1 MKKPNKQITRLVI
14 WTVSGSLL
22 TSSCVNVIPEP
33 PSFQM
38 EQELSDI
45 GIPAIPVNLSDEQS
59 EYFNYISEL
68 AQKIISDRSFAKEFN
83 TNPQKYLNS
92 RSSDINLD
100 ITISDDALMRITTA
114 LADDEIAEAIE
125 KQDIKQYIRLMHD
138 KGLLEN
144 TASDYANLLS
154 VSEKRQI
161 LQSMGV
167 TNVAD
172 SQLQQLTVAA
182 VVWLFYIAVVAV
194 SYAGVAY
201 TAVAG
206 VNVVAGLTIIA
217 GAAAAVKTKVSG
229 LTHLQISRNFDVY
242 MLSAN
247 SKEIEIGSDEI
258 NRVVD
263 DAIDIY
269 KELYAED
276 AKQFDIPKLK
286 QTVNLN
292 LSKQPIIA
300 NNLPIIEK

>member
-33 PSFQM
+33 PSIQM

-68 AQKIISDRSFAKEFN
+68 AQKIISDRNFAKEFN
-83 TNPQKYLNS
+83 ANPQKYLKS
-92 RSSDINLD
+92 RSSDVNLD

-125 KQDIKQYIRLMHD
+125 KQDIKQYIRLMHN

-167 TNVAD
+167 TNVPD
-172 SQLQQLTVAA
+172 SQLQQMAVAA
-182 VVWLFYIAVVAV
+182 VVWFFYIAVVAI

-206 VNVVAGLTIIA
+206 ANVVAGLTIIA
-217 GAAAAVKTKVSG
+217 GAAAVVETKVSG
-229 LTHLQISRNFDVY
+229 LTHIQISRNFDVY